1 MLKLHNTLTGK
12 TEKFEPLEEGK
23 VRFYSCGPTVY
34 DYFHIGN
41 ARPFIVFD
49 GLRRYMEFRGYEV
62 EFTQNVTDL
71 DDKII
76 NRAREEGVEPDAL
89 ARKYT
94 DAYFEDLNRLGVK
107 EADNKSRVTEYIP
120 EIIEHV
126 ETLVEK
132 GYGYEV
138 DGDVYFRVKEFDEYG
153 KLSGR
158 SVDDLKSGSRVEVDE
173 RKEDPLDFALWKSSD
188 PEEPGWDSP
197 WGRGRPGWHIECS
210 VMAQQTLGET
220 IDIHAGGQDLIFP
233 HHENEIAQSE
243 ARTGKQFSRYW
254 VHNGLLRYE
263 GDKMSKSLGN
273 FEYARNVLD
282 DFGKETVRYF
292 YFSTHYRKPL
302 NFSEKNLTDAESAVK
317 KVYEFFNTVDEIE
330 TQETSGQTPYTE
342 EGKEFSRFIESAE
355 SRFVKEVDKDF
366 NTPGGLGVI
375 FDLVNEGNKFR
386 EKSSGEDLFL
396 LENAKDTIRKLASPL
411 GLFQGGGEDTLR
423 GLEEEFLELLLD
435 VRNELRDDQHWE
447 LADRIRSELKE
458 IGVVIKDREEGTRWK
473 IDTDKL

>member
-12 TEKFEPLEEGK
+12 TEEFEPLEKGK

-49 GLRRYMEFRGYEV
+49 GLRRYLEFKGYEV

-76 NRAREEGVEPDAL
+76 NRAEEEGIEPNAL
-89 ARKYT
+89 ARKYA
-94 DAYFEDLNRLGVK
+94 DAYFEDLNRLGVR

-120 EIIEHV
+120 DIIEHV
-126 ETLVEK
+126 EALVEK

-243 ARTGKQFSRYW
+243 ARTGEQFSRYW

-292 YFSTHYRKPL
+292 YFSTHYRKPI

-330 TQETSGQTPYTE
+330 AQETDGQTPNTE
-342 EGKEFSRFIESAE
+342 EGKEFSQFIESAE
-355 SRFVKEVDKDF
+355 SRFVEEVDKDF

-396 LENAKDTIRKLASPL
+396 LKNAKDTIRKLASPL

-423 GLEEEFLELLLD
+423 GLEEEFLELLLN